1 MSTVNAALPGVFYRR
16 PAPDQEPFVEV
27 GAAVQEGQTIA
38 LIEVMKTF
46 SEVKAEQAGTLGR
59 FLLDEGDEV
68 EAGQG
73 VAEVEAP

>member
-16 PAPDQEPFVEV
+16 AAPDQDPFVEV
-27 GAAVQEGQTIA
+27 GAAVQKGQTVA

-46 SEVKAEQAGTLGR
+46 SEVKAEHAGTIGR

-73 VAEVEAP
+73 VVEVVAP

>member
-1 MSTVNAALPGVFYRR
+1 MSTDNAALPGVFYRR

-27 GAAVQEGQTIA
+27 GAMVQEGQTIA

-73 VAEVEAP
+73 VAEVVAP

>member
-27 GAAVQEGQTIA
+27 GAMVQEGQTIA

-73 VAEVEAP
+73 VAEVVAP

>member
-16 PAPDQEPFVEV
+16 PSPEQDPFVEV
-27 GAAVQEGQTIA
+27 GAAVHEGQTIA

-46 SEVKAEQAGTLGR
+46 SEVKADHAGTIGR

-73 VAEVEAP
+73 VVEVVGP